1 MDILKERIMQ
11 DGKCYPGG
19 ILKVDSFIN
28 HQMDPNLMMDVAKEF
43 VRLFD
48 GLNINKIVT
57 IEASGIAPAILVGY
71 LKQLPVVFIK
81 KKQPKTMDNM
91 LSTVVHSFTKD
102 RDYTVCISNSF
113 LTPDDHVL
121 FIDDFLANG
130 NAANGVIDLC
140 KMSGATIEAMGF
152 IIEKAFQH
160 GGDFLREHNIRYEA
174 LATVESL
181 DDCKILLKLI
191 FSALVLSDCLR
202 CSYKFNIS
210 LDR

>member
-1 MDILKERIMQ
+1 MQ

-28 HQMDPNLMMDVAKEF
+28 HQMDPNLMMDCAKEF
-43 VRLFD
+43 VRLFSD
-48 GLNINKIVT
+48 LHFNKIVT

-71 LKQLPVVFIK
+71 ILQLPVVFIK

-113 LTPDDHVL
+113 LTEDDHVI

-130 NAANGVIDLC
+130 NAANGVIELC
-140 KMSGATIEAMGF
+140 ALAGAKIEAMGF

-160 GGDFLREHNIRYEA
+160 VGDFLRSKGIKYEA

-181 DDCKILLKLI
+181 DNCQILLK
-191 FSALVLSDCLR
+191 
-202 CSYKFNIS
+202 
-210 LDR
+210 